1 MYFNNDI
8 KINKFINR
16 SDFNNYLNCMFRT
29 DSSQNLTNDL
39 TPKNK
44 CYTMDNP
51 EDTGVFQFDLK
62 ARKVVKNGFFDQW
75 NHDVELN
82 ALEMIFLNGMN
93 ICIRKCSQS
102 FVICRI
108 GIIIQF

>member
-75 NHDVELN
+75 NHDVDHL
-82 ALEMIFLNGMN
+82 FF
-93 ICIRKCSQS
+93 C
-102 FVICRI
+102 
-108 GIIIQF
+108 

>member
-39 TPKNK
+39 TPKDTFNK
-44 CYTMDNP
+44 
-51 EDTGVFQFDLK
+51 TGYRVTT
-62 ARKVVKNGFFDQW
+62 R
-75 NHDVELN
+75 
-82 ALEMIFLNGMN
+82 FL
-93 ICIRKCSQS
+93 
-102 FVICRI
+102 
-108 GIIIQF
+108 

>member
-51 EDTGVFQFDLK
+51 VHKYLFKCILCTTFPLS
-62 ARKVVKNGFFDQW
+62 FFLDCDSTA
-75 NHDVELN
+75 N
-82 ALEMIFLNGMN
+82 FT
-93 ICIRKCSQS
+93 S
-102 FVICRI
+102 
-108 GIIIQF
+108 

>member
-29 DSSQNLTNDL
+29 DSSQKLTNEY
-39 TPKNK
+39 TPENE

-62 ARKVVKNGFFDQW
+62 ARKAVKMDFSINGI
-75 NHDVELN
+75 
-82 ALEMIFLNGMN
+82 MM
-93 ICIRKCSQS
+93 
-102 FVICRI
+102 
-108 GIIIQF
+108 